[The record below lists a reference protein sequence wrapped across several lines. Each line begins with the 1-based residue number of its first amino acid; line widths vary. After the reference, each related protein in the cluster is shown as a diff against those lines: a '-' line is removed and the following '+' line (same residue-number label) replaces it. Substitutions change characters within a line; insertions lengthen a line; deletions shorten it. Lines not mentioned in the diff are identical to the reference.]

1 MVIPLAYCLLVG
13 FSASAGC
20 DVLQRPLVIVV
31 DDVARPSDIIAR
43 VVVVVVATAAN
54 RMFYSV
60 FCSYTTRVY
69 TIYCI
74 SKQLC

>member
-31 DDVARPSDIIAR
+31 VDVARPSDIIAR
-43 VVVVVVATAAN
+43 VVVVVATAAN

>member
-1 MVIPLAYCLLVG
+1 MVIPLAYCLVVR

-31 DDVARPSDIIAR
+31 DVARPSDIIAR
-43 VVVVVVATAAN
+43 VVVVVATAAN

-60 FCSYTTRVY
+60 FCSYTTCVY